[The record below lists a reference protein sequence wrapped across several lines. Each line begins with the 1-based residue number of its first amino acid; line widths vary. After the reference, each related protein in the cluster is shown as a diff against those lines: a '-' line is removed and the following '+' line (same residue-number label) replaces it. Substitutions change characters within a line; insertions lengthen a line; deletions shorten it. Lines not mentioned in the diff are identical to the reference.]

1 MGTPGVGA
9 GVAVVQ
15 SGCGLAKNVRKLGVR
30 TGLELERPLLEPLQ
44 GGVRSPS

>member
-15 SGCGLAKNVRKLGVR
+15 SGCGLTKNVRKLGVR
-30 TGLELERPLLEPLQ
+30 AGLELERPLLEPLQ
-44 GGVRSPS
+44 GSIRSPS